1 MNLRLSIVIP
11 VYGSETLLERLVE
24 EVDRVAVASGWK
36 DRFELVLVNDASPD
50 GSWAV
55 VRRLAERYAFV
66 RGLSLRRNFGQHS
79 AAMAGMNHARGE
91 FIVLMDDDLQHPPAE
106 IPKLLRALEEGAD
119 VCYTRY
125 VNRQHARWKVLGS
138 RFNNFVASVLLDKPA
153 DLYLSSFKAL
163 RRGVVAEI
171 VRYDGPYPYIDGLIL
186 DVTRAISVVDIQHQP
201 RPEGEG
207 NYSLRRSLSL
217 WMRMATSFS
226 VFPLRVA
233 TMLGFALTA
242 VALVAILAV
251 LAQKLRHPE
260 WPAGWASLIATILF
274 VGGVQTFCV
283 GMLGEYLGRAYLR
296 LNRKPQFVVGE
307 KTWRDESDR

>member
-1 MNLRLSIVIP
+1 MSLHLSIVVP
-11 VYGSETLLERLVE
+11 VYRSETLLDRLVE
-24 EVDRVAVASGWK
+24 EIVRTTETAGLAG
-36 DRFELVLVNDASPD
+36 RFELILVNDASPD
-50 GSWAV
+50 GSWGV
-55 VRRLAERYAFV
+55 IRRLAERHAFI

-91 FIVLMDDDLQHPPAE
+91 FVVLMDDDLQHPPAE

-125 VNRQHARWKVLGS
+125 LDRQHALWKVLGS
-138 RFNNFVASVLLDKPA
+138 RFNNFVASLLLDKPGE
-153 DLYLSSFKAL
+153 LYLSSFKAL
-163 RRGVVAEI
+163 RRGVVREI

-186 DVTRAISVVDIQHQP
+186 DVTRAIRVVDIQHQP
-201 RPEGEG
+201 RPDGEG

-226 VFPLRVA
+226 IFPLRVA
-233 TMLGFALTA
+233 TLLGFALTA
-242 VALVAILAV
+242 VALVAIVVV
-251 LAQKLRHPE
+251 LVQKLRHPE
-260 WPAGWASLIATILF
+260 WPAGWASLIAVILF

-296 LNRKPQFVVGE
+296 LNHKPQFVVGE
-307 KTWRDESDR
+307 KTWRDETDR